1 MFFSSLRRPALVAS
15 ALLLPLAG
23 PLGAQEFRVEEVVS
37 GAAVDP
43 ARLKPKTIVFGDRR
57 VLGDPTTALVKFE
70 DWERADP
77 VQKRLLS
84 LYPAYAEPT
93 IKVTLH
99 GVTKPYKEKLHVY
112 VASARFLLP
121 RPLAS
126 VDLGRYANLGF
137 IEKIDPTIKHA
148 ALAQNQVI
156 PLKDPEEA
164 HNRSPEHAW
173 CDPAPATLCIQSRYA
188 FEGKFPTGIRLANK
202 MEEGGKK
209 IDDFIAFQSELR
221 LLPTD
226 RLDRAAL
233 TKLTGFTTPIG
244 GAIEQNIFY
253 VNQVMQFGKL
263 LAVTQ
268 EHPSDPGQTIV
279 TAFLT
284 LAVETDVLEKKK
296 DFENVPV
303 LRNLV
308 PMQVLLGNSSFN
320 IGDSMSA
327 GLPVYAR
334 NRMKAMAT
342 LLERE

>member
-1 MFFSSLRRPALVAS
+1 MTVLIRRAIAAATALVGLA
-15 ALLLPLAG
+15 APLA
-23 PLGAQEFRVEEVVS
+23 AQEFQIEDVPAQ
-37 GAAVDP
+37 AAVDP
-43 ARLKPKTIVFGDRR
+43 GQLKPKTILFRDRR
-57 VLGDPTTALVKFE
+57 TLGDPTTALVKFE

-77 VQKRLLS
+77 LQKRLLS

-112 VASARFLLP
+112 VASARFLIGK
-121 RPLAS
+121 PLS
-126 VDLGRYANLGF
+126 GLDLARYANLGF
-137 IEKIDPTIKHA
+137 VEKIDPTIKHKA
-148 ALAQNQVI
+148 ITQGDVV

-173 CDPAPATLCIQSRYA
+173 CDPAPSTLCIQSRYA

-202 MEEGGKK
+202 LEEGGKK
-209 IDDFIAFQSELR
+209 IDDFIQFQSELR
-221 LLPTD
+221 VLPAD
-226 RLDRAAL
+226 RIDQAAMAR
-233 TKLTGFTTPIG
+233 LTGFATPIG
-244 GAIEQNIFY
+244 SAIEQNIFH
-253 VNQVMQFGKL
+253 VNQVMQSGKL

-268 EHPSDPGQTIV
+268 EHPTDPRQTIV
-279 TAFLT
+279 TAFLA

-320 IGDSMSA
+320 IGTSMSA
-327 GLPVYAR
+327 GLPAYAR
-334 NRMKAMAT
+334 NRMKAIAT
-342 LLERE
+342 LMERE

>member
-1 MFFSSLRRPALVAS
+1 MRRAVLLAS
-15 ALLLPLAG
+15 VLFLLSAPLA
-23 PLGAQEFRVEEVVS
+23 AQEFRIEEVVA

-43 ARLKPKTIVFGDRR
+43 AQLKPKTIVFGDRR
-57 VLGDPTTALVKFE
+57 TLGDATTALTRFE
-70 DWERADP
+70 DWERSDP

-112 VASARFLLP
+112 VASARFLLS
-121 RPLAS
+121 RPMAA

-137 IEKIDPTIKHA
+137 VEKIDPTIKHKV
-148 ALAQNQVI
+148 LVQGDVI
-156 PLKDPEEA
+156 PLKDPDEA
-164 HNRSPEHAW
+164 HNRSPEHGW
-173 CDPAPATLCIQSRYA
+173 CDPAPRTLCIQSRYA

-202 MEEGGKK
+202 LEEGGKK
-209 IDDFIAFQSELR
+209 IDDFIDFQSELR
-221 LLPTD
+221 LPPPD
-226 RLDRAAL
+226 RIDRAAL
-233 TKLTGFTTPIG
+233 AKLTGFATPIG
-244 GAIEQNIFY
+244 GAIEQNIFH

-268 EHPSDPGQTIV
+268 EHPSDPGKTIV
-279 TAFLT
+279 TAFLA

-320 IGDSMSA
+320 IGTSMSA
-327 GLPVYAR
+327 GLPAYAR
-334 NRMKAMAT
+334 NRMKAIAT
-342 LLERE
+342 LMERE

>member
-1 MFFSSLRRPALVAS
+1 MDRAICRVVALAGALVG
-15 ALLLPLAG
+15 LAA
-23 PLGAQEFRVEEVVS
+23 PAAAQEFKIEEVAA
-37 GAAVDP
+37 GAAVEP
-43 ARLKPKTIVFGDRR
+43 AQLKPKTILFGDRR
-57 VLGDPTTALVKFE
+57 TLGDPATALVRFE
-70 DWERADP
+70 DWERGDP

-112 VASARFLLP
+112 VASARFLVP
-121 RPLAS
+121 RPLAA

-137 IEKIDPTIKHA
+137 IEKIDPSIKHKV
-148 ALAQNQVI
+148 LTQDQVV

-164 HNRSPEHAW
+164 HNRSPEHRW
-173 CDPAPATLCIQSRYA
+173 CDPAPKTLCIQSRYA

-202 MEEGGKK
+202 LEEGGKK
-209 IDDFIAFQSELR
+209 IDDFIDFQSELR
-221 LLPTD
+221 LLPPEQV
-226 RLDRAAL
+226 DRAAL
-233 TKLTGFTTPIG
+233 TRLTGFPTPIG
-244 GAIEQNIFY
+244 GAIEQNIFH

-268 EHPSDPGQTIV
+268 EHPSDPGKTIV
-279 TAFLT
+279 TAFLA

-296 DFENVPV
+296 EFENVPV

-320 IGDSMSA
+320 IGTSMSA
-327 GLPVYAR
+327 GLPAYAR
-334 NRMKAMAT
+334 NRMKAIAT
-342 LLERE
+342 LIERE